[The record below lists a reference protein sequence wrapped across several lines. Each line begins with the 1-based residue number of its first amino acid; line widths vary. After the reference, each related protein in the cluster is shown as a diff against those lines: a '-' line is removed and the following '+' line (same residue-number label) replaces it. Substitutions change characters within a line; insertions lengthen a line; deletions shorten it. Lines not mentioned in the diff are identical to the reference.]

1 VKAEPSRRAL
11 DAPLSPVLLLG
22 LMLEKLPVRLVQPVL
37 DGLLRIVIRRH
48 PGCLERMA
56 EWGQARVLVDPIDL
70 PFVIL
75 LRPDPGRPS
84 LKALR
89 RGEAVEADAIIRG
102 PLDMLIELAEGKVDG
117 DTLFFSRELIV
128 EGDTEVVVALRNAVD
143 GAGIDMLADIAA
155 ALGPFGRPFRAAAG
169 TGTRLAARMRRD
181 LAMLGAAVIAP
192 AMRRSDAQAFRIAE
206 LEEEIKALRKERP
219 RARRG
224 AGGAS

>member
-1 VKAEPSRRAL
+1 MRAEPSQRTL

-22 LMLEKLPVRLVQPVL
+22 LVLEKLPVRLVQPVL
-37 DGLLRIVIRRH
+37 DGLLRIVLRRH

-75 LRPDPGRPS
+75 LRPDPQRPS
-84 LKALR
+84 LKAMR
-89 RGEAVEADAIIRG
+89 RGEAVEADAVIRG
-102 PLDMLIELAEGKVDG
+102 PLGMLIELAEGRVDG

-169 TGTRLAARMRRD
+169 AGTRLAARMRRD
-181 LAMLGAAVIAP
+181 LATFGAAVIAP
-192 AMRRSDAQAFRIAE
+192 ALRRSDAQAFRLAE
-206 LEEEIKALRKERP
+206 LEDEVKALRKQKPRP
-219 RARRG
+219 NRHARD
-224 AGGAS
+224 AS